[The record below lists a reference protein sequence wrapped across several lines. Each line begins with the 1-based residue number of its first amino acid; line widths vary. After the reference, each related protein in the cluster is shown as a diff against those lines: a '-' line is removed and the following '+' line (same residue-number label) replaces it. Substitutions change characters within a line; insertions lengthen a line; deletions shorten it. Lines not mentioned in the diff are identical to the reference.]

1 MAENIRLAAVKTWF
15 VFSYNMPSK
24 LRKVAVL
31 GFRSVGKSSLS
42 IQFVDNQFV
51 DSYDPT
57 IENTFSKVVKV
68 RGQDY
73 EIKIVDTAGQDEY
86 SIMPSQYTMDV
97 HGYVLVYSINSQ
109 KSFEVVRSIHDRLLD
124 LTGEVNLPMVVVG
137 NKTDLHRERE
147 ITYEEGKRLAD
158 QWGALFLE
166 TSAKRNES
174 VADVFSQLVVEME
187 RADGNA
193 PKDSNCV
200 IQ

>member
-1 MAENIRLAAVKTWF
+1 
-15 VFSYNMPSK
+15 MPSK

-57 IENTFSKVVKV
+57 IENTFSKILRI
-68 RGQDY
+68 RGQEY

-109 KSFEVVRSIHDRLLD
+109 HSFEVVRSIHDRLLD
-124 LTGEVNLPMVVVG
+124 LTGKVNLPMVVVG

-147 ITYEEGKRLAD
+147 ITFDEGKRLAD
-158 QWGALFLE
+158 SWGAHFLE

-174 VADVFSQLVVEME
+174 VADIFNQLVMEME
-187 RADGNA
+187 
-193 PKDSNCV
+193 KDSAQTGQQDPKSCAV
-200 IQ
+200 Q

>member
-1 MAENIRLAAVKTWF
+1 
-15 VFSYNMPSK
+15 MPSK
-24 LRKVAVL
+24 QRKVAVL

-68 RGQDY
+68 RGQEY
-73 EIKIVDTAGQDEY
+73 EIKIVDTAGQDEC

-97 HGYVLVYSINSQ
+97 HGYVLVYSINSH
-109 KSFEVVRSIHDRLLD
+109 KSFEVLRSIHDRLLD
-124 LTGEVNLPMVVVG
+124 LTGKVNLPMVLVG

-147 ITYEEGKRLAD
+147 ISFDDGKRLAD
-158 QWGALFLE
+158 SWGALFLE

-174 VADVFSQLVVEME
+174 VSDIFNQLVVEME

-193 PKDSNCV
+193 PKDSSCAV
-200 IQ
+200 Q